1 MIIYHNPHSLTEV
14 SMIPIEKIS
23 LLYNPHITKS
33 YSKKMNSTIEY
44 LDIFDL
50 LLPVE
55 KHPLKD
61 EYILVGKYDC
71 YNFITNNPHI
81 KQIPCIIE
89 DFTEKPSQYLKI
101 LRRLHNKGDS
111 NKTNR
116 QFILN
121 KLEENHFPLL
131 QVLKQTGFT
140 KNDLRDY
147 NYRVTVPKN
156 YINSHITEKTMNWIS
171 DLKLKSNTKQF
182 LYKCAGLP
190 IGNHKR
196 LTEEK
201 KKFLQH
207 FFAHAKGF
215 EKLTTPQQINI
226 LTNALNFK
234 AIMTAQLQQ
243 QINCYLIR

>member
-1 MIIYHNPHSLTEV
+1 MTN
-14 SMIPIEKIS
+14 
-23 LLYNPHITKS
+23 
-33 YSKKMNSTIEY
+33 TIEY
-44 LDIFDL
+44 LDRFDL

-55 KHPLKD
+55 KHPQKD

-71 YNFITNNPHI
+71 YNFIANNQHI
-81 KQIPCIIE
+81 RQIPCIIE
-89 DFTEKPSQYLKI
+89 DFIDKPSQYLKI

-121 KLEENHFPLL
+121 KLVENHFPLL
-131 QVLKQTGFT
+131 QILKQTGFT

-147 NYRVTVPKN
+147 NYKVIVPKN
-156 YINSHITEKTMNWIS
+156 YINSHTTEKTMNWIS
-171 DLKLKSNTKQF
+171 DLKLRSNTKQF

-207 FFAHAKGF
+207 FFTHAKGF
-215 EKLTTPQQINI
+215 EKLTIPQQINI
-226 LTNALNFK
+226 LTHALNFK

-243 QINCYLIR
+243 QINCYLIQ

>member
-1 MIIYHNPHSLTEV
+1 MIIDYYPHSLTDI
-14 SMIPIEKIS
+14 SMIPIEKIIP
-23 LLYNPHITKS
+23 LYNPHITKS
-33 YSKKMNSTIEY
+33 HFQKMNSTIKY
-44 LDIFDL
+44 LNTFDL

-55 KHPLKD
+55 KHPKKD
-61 EYILVGKYDC
+61 EYILVGKYD
-71 YNFITNNPHI
+71 YYTYIANNLYMR
-81 KQIPCIIE
+81 QVPCMIE
-89 DFTEKPSQYLKI
+89 DFIDQPSQYLKI
-101 LRRLHNKGDS
+101 LRRLHAKGDS
-111 NKTNR
+111 NKINR

-121 KLEENHFPLL
+121 KLEEKHFPLL
-131 QVLKQTGFT
+131 QILKQTGFT
-140 KNDLRDY
+140 KSDLRDY
-147 NYRVTVPKN
+147 NYKVTVPKN
-156 YINSHITEKTMNWIS
+156 YINSHTTEKTMNWIS

-207 FFAHAKGF
+207 FFTHAKGF

-234 AIMTAQLQQ
+234 AIITAQLQQ
-243 QINCYLIR
+243 QINCYLIQ

>member
-1 MIIYHNPHSLTEV
+1 MIIDYLPHSLTKI
-14 SMIPIEKIS
+14 SMIPIEKINP
-23 LLYNPHITKS
+23 LYISHITKN
-33 YSKKMNSTIEY
+33 YSKKMTNTIEY
-44 LDIFDL
+44 LDRFDL

-55 KHPLKD
+55 KHPQKD

-71 YNFITNNPHI
+71 YNFIANNQHI
-81 KQIPCIIE
+81 RQIPCIIE
-89 DFTEKPSQYLKI
+89 DFIDKPSQYLKI

-121 KLEENHFPLL
+121 KLVENHFPLL
-131 QVLKQTGFT
+131 QILKQTGFT

-147 NYRVTVPKN
+147 NYKVTVPKN
-156 YINSHITEKTMNWIS
+156 YINSHTTEKTMNWIS
-171 DLKLKSNTKQF
+171 DLKLRSNTKQF

-207 FFAHAKGF
+207 FFTHAKGF
-215 EKLTTPQQINI
+215 EKLTIPQQINI
-226 LTNALNFK
+226 LTHALNFK

-243 QINCYLIR
+243 QINCYLIQ

>member
-1 MIIYHNPHSLTEV
+1 MTN
-14 SMIPIEKIS
+14 
-23 LLYNPHITKS
+23 
-33 YSKKMNSTIEY
+33 TIEY
-44 LDIFDL
+44 LDRFDL

-55 KHPLKD
+55 KHPQKD

-71 YNFITNNPHI
+71 YNFIANNQHI
-81 KQIPCIIE
+81 RQIPCIIE
-89 DFTEKPSQYLKI
+89 DFIDKPSQYLKI

-121 KLEENHFPLL
+121 KLVENHFPLL
-131 QVLKQTGFT
+131 QILKQTGFT

-147 NYRVTVPKN
+147 NYKVTVPKN
-156 YINSHITEKTMNWIS
+156 YINSHTTEKTMNWIS
-171 DLKLKSNTKQF
+171 DLKLRSNTKQF

-207 FFAHAKGF
+207 FFTHAKGF
-215 EKLTTPQQINI
+215 EKLTIPQQINI
-226 LTNALNFK
+226 LTHALNFK

-243 QINCYLIR
+243 QINWYLIQ

>member
-1 MIIYHNPHSLTEV
+1 MIIDYLPHSLTKI
-14 SMIPIEKIS
+14 SMISIEKIS
-23 LLYNPHITKS
+23 PLYISHVTKN
-33 YSKKMNSTIEY
+33 YSKKMTNSIEY
-44 LDIFDL
+44 LDPFDL

-55 KHPLKD
+55 KHPQKD

-71 YNFITNNPHI
+71 YNFIANNQDI
-81 KQIPCIIE
+81 RQIPCIIE
-89 DFTEKPSQYLKI
+89 DFTDKPSQYLKI

-131 QVLKQTGFT
+131 QILKQTGFT

-147 NYRVTVPKN
+147 NYKVTVPKN
-156 YINSHITEKTMNWIS
+156 YINSHTTEKTMNWINN
-171 DLKLKSNTKQF
+171 LKLKSNTKQF

-215 EKLTTPQQINI
+215 EKLTIPQQINI
-226 LTNALNFK
+226 LTHALNFK

-243 QINCYLIR
+243 QINCYLIQ

>member
-1 MIIYHNPHSLTEV
+1 MTN
-14 SMIPIEKIS
+14 
-23 LLYNPHITKS
+23 
-33 YSKKMNSTIEY
+33 TIEY
-44 LDIFDL
+44 LDRFDL

-55 KHPLKD
+55 KHPQKD

-71 YNFITNNPHI
+71 YNFIANNQHI
-81 KQIPCIIE
+81 RQIPCIIE
-89 DFTEKPSQYLKI
+89 DFIDKPSQYLKI

-121 KLEENHFPLL
+121 KLVENHFPLL
-131 QVLKQTGFT
+131 QILKQTGFT

-147 NYRVTVPKN
+147 NYKVTVPKN
-156 YINSHITEKTMNWIS
+156 YINSHTTEKTMNWIS
-171 DLKLKSNTKQF
+171 DLKLRSNTKQF

-207 FFAHAKGF
+207 FFTHAKGF
-215 EKLTTPQQINI
+215 EKLTIPQQINI
-226 LTNALNFK
+226 LTHALNFK

-243 QINCYLIR
+243 QINCYLIQ